1 MNNQIN
7 SSQISLLPVSSAK
20 EFADQPLQWSLDL
33 WGEGK
38 EEFSADDWR
47 LFYGNAMNSDYYSW
61 DQYGVDQEHL
71 FMAIRD
77 IKNNPEVVASIA
89 ICDFDDFE
97 EWRQYKPWIAAF
109 IVREDLRGTGIGSQ
123 VLKLA
128 EGKAIAYGITKIY
141 LWTEGER
148 EFYAKRGYSLVQQ
161 MIKSSRTI
169 DLMSKKLSD

>member
-1 MNNQIN
+1 
-7 SSQISLLPVSSAK
+7 
-20 EFADQPLQWSLDL
+20 
-33 WGEGK
+33 
-38 EEFSADDWR
+38 
-47 LFYGNAMNSDYYSW
+47 MNSDYSSW

-77 IKNNPEVVASIA
+77 IKNNPEVVAAIA

-128 EGKAIAYGITKIY
+128 EGKAIQYGITKIY